1 MPCLKIHFQTGKALQ
16 IFISRVH
23 TGLIVPLAKG
33 LVTAWVNSRGNP
45 RPWYISFVGM
55 LAIQHVGYAFAHW
68 FMHRP
73 KIYWWTHKYHHRFNE
88 KTFVRPISANAVTLA
103 EFVIAYVFPI
113 VAGIMICRPSARVA
127 DAIITIISFTNLL
140 IHTPESV
147 LPTKWV
153 PDWFVTNKKHFYHHE
168 KDVKKYYSAPIFDI
182 DRLVGLAA

>member
-1 MPCLKIHFQTGKALQ
+1 MREDNATIH
-16 IFISRVH
+16 SRIH
-23 TGLIVPLAKG
+23 AGLVVPIAKG
-33 LVTAWVNSRGNP
+33 IVTAWVNSRGNP

-55 LAIQHVGYAFAHW
+55 LAIQSLGYAFAHW

-73 KIYWWTHKYHHRFNE
+73 KIYWWTHKYHHRFND
-88 KTFVRPISANAVTLA
+88 KSFVRPISANAVTLA

-147 LPTKWV
+147 LPTNWL
-153 PDWFVTNKKHFYHHE
+153 PDWFMTNKKHFYHHE

-182 DRLVGLAA
+182 DRWVGLAA